1 MTCDARA
8 AWGARLAVPADAQR
22 PARKGLPRARDALEA
37 AVLATLRSGATRD
50 AEEIGEQLDLAGRG
64 LIARAKP
71 Q

>member
-1 MTCDARA
+1 MRSA
-8 AWGARLAVPADAQR
+8 P
-22 PARKGLPRARDALEA
+22 RKGLPRARDALEA

-50 AEEIGEQLDLAGRG
+50 AEEIGEQLDLAERG